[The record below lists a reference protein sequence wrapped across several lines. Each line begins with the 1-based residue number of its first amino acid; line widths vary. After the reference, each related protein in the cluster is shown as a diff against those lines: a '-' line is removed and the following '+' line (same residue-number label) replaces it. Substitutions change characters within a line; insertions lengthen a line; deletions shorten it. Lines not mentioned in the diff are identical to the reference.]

1 MPPDAMSDCGPD
13 LLIVAASARAMAQ
26 SAVKAGLR
34 PAVIDAFG
42 DRDTRA
48 AAVSASRVPLTA
60 EGLAPDALQK
70 AFRRDTA
77 RFGATLKGWIAGA
90 GAENCSGLFA
100 GFARQLPLLGNRPD
114 VFRRCTGHAMPALAA
129 DCGLPCVAWRE
140 ELPALSKSPTAAGGA
155 HIRYIDGTA
164 NDGGAHNRHAAGAAD
179 TAGGNGAANTRH
191 AIGAVDDDSAAHN
204 RRIAGTADNSGNAQ
218 NRRDGG
224 AADDGARRCRQ
235 TYLPGVGVSH
245 LFVADGRSAVTLGFS
260 TQWHSR
266 HCRERPFAYGGAV
279 NRCALSGAARAQ
291 AEKGARALTAALG
304 LRGINNADYLY
315 CAGRLYFLELNPRPG
330 ATLAL
335 MDGDYPRGLLD
346 VHLQACF
353 GHPAAP
359 RPAAAVRACAVV
371 YAAAD
376 IVLPDNFD
384 WPRAACDV
392 PVAGGVF
399 RAGDPLCSL
408 MAEDSAVAPALS
420 RLQASIR
427 GLTERLGR
435 LRRPVSMAAATIEVA
450 A

>member
-1 MPPDAMSDCGPD
+1 MQIMPPDAMSDSGPE
-13 LLIVAASARAMAQ
+13 LLIVAASARVLAQ

-60 EGLAPDALQK
+60 EGLAPDALQQ

-100 GFARQLPLLGNRPD
+100 DFARQLPLLGNRPD
-114 VFRRCTGHAMPALAA
+114 VFRRCTDPAMPTLAA
-129 DCGLPCVAWRE
+129 DCGLPCVPRRE
-140 ELPALSKSPTAAGGA
+140 ELPALSKLPIAAGGA
-155 HIRYIDGTA
+155 HIRYIDS
-164 NDGGAHNRHAAGAAD
+164 
-179 TAGGNGAANTRH
+179 AAN
-191 AIGAVDDDSAAHN
+191 
-204 RRIAGTADNSGNAQ
+204 
-218 NRRDGG
+218 
-224 AADDGARRCRQ
+224 DGARRCRQ

-245 LFVADGRSAVTLGFS
+245 LFAADGRGAVTLGFS

-279 NRCALSGAARAQ
+279 NRCALPDEARAQ

-335 MDGDYPRGLLD
+335 MDGDYPRGLLN
-346 VHLQACF
+346 VHLRACR

-359 RPAAAVRACAVV
+359 RPAAAVRACAVM

-376 IVLPDNFD
+376 TVLPENVG
-384 WPRAACDV
+384 WPREACDV

-420 RLQASIR
+420 RLQASIHA
-427 GLTERLGR
+427 LTERLNR
-435 LRRPVSMAAATIEVA
+435 LRRPVSMPAATAEVA